1 MSSFATHLFEIAPY
15 ATFCIL
21 LLIVVATVYLR
32 FSILSYTEKNLPH
45 SFTEFKLHEEHQE
58 ETTSLALYH
67 YIMSNTFEQS
77 NDPVFIAMC
86 KRYIRWGQLFILFF
100 VVAIVDS
107 SVIWRLL

>member
-1 MSSFATHLFEIAPY
+1 MSSFTTPLFEIAPY

-21 LLIVVATVYLR
+21 LLIILATIYLR
-32 FSILSYTEKNLPH
+32 SSILSYTEKNLPH
-45 SFTEFKLHEEHQE
+45 SFSEFKLHEEHQE

-67 YIMSNTFEQS
+67 YIMSNAFEQS

-100 VVAIVDS
+100 VIAVMDIS
-107 SVIWRLL
+107 LIWRLL